1 MIHTALTQVFAKG
14 KPKQCVSKT
23 HSDPSRL
30 LYNEISPYGQT
41 GEEEI
46 KHKTTKSIASK
57 TVSSPPRLTVQ
68 TEEALSNEE
77 LPTDGLN
84 KAGVHLQHVY
94 FESECFEHFHYISQ
108 LVKDCRSRVDKVR
121 KTPDDETMWDCEVM
135 IRLSYV
141 GKLDVAFPIQKS
153 IQGGKSV
160 ASVNR
165 KIWEAAPL
173 LCFQNDLSHQTALEL
188 LKGNDACHKFF
199 VKSREVSR
207 DWSAKEK
214 DIEIIDYEHV
224 LEAITSCLE
233 DPLHRMLDKWIKQIR
248 ETGSTRETVW
258 MILEMENIQKQMTF
272 KKPEQNADSLSAT
285 LGFAENVPRDVK
297 EYLARRADVNAFG
310 TWINSHFKVFTTD
323 KADNQKLHDE
333 LTKIDATFFK
343 KYILDIESRKFVKNL
358 SLRQGSHISP
368 EKPNKDGYF
377 VAGTLG
383 GFITQTEEPE
393 KKYALTCN
401 HIFPITDIPAYAEIS
416 QKFEEIGKCVY
427 TTRENHCDFAAI
439 EISETA
445 SKECNITFRREDKKE
460 TNALVYDDNLEN
472 LAILHKIGAESDVTT
487 GFILSDEFYINP
499 LIDEDNRDF
508 VFLVRGVNGLFS
520 KSGDSGSLV
529 FSRPR
534 EVSHNSVYVV
544 GMVFGFDT
552 NLTVYENSKEEDAK
566 SQETDTSVKLEN
578 GANNCSGTPDGKD
591 LPASCSRIKSE
602 HISMCYLIR
611 PALDLFVKNQ
621 GFSVNSVKFK
631 DDLPSSSPFLS

>member
-1 MIHTALTQVFAKG
+1 MLTLTF
-14 KPKQCVSKT
+14 
-23 HSDPSRL
+23 L
-30 LYNEISPYGQT
+30 LIY
-41 GEEEI
+41 
-46 KHKTTKSIASK
+46 
-57 TVSSPPRLTVQ
+57 
-68 TEEALSNEE
+68 
-77 LPTDGLN
+77 
-84 KAGVHLQHVY
+84 
-94 FESECFEHFHYISQ
+94 
-108 LVKDCRSRVDKVR
+108 
-121 KTPDDETMWDCEVM
+121 
-135 IRLSYV
+135 
-141 GKLDVAFPIQKS
+141 
-153 IQGGKSV
+153 
-160 ASVNR
+160 
-165 KIWEAAPL
+165 
-173 LCFQNDLSHQTALEL
+173 
-188 LKGNDACHKFF
+188 
-199 VKSREVSR
+199 
-207 DWSAKEK
+207 
-214 DIEIIDYEHV
+214 
-224 LEAITSCLE
+224 
-233 DPLHRMLDKWIKQIR
+233 
-248 ETGSTRETVW
+248 
-258 MILEMENIQKQMTF
+258 
-272 KKPEQNADSLSAT
+272 
-285 LGFAENVPRDVK
+285 
-297 EYLARRADVNAFG
+297 RRADVNAFG

-534 EVSHNSVYVV
+534 EVSQNSVYVV

-611 PALDLFVKNQ
+611 PALDLFVENQ